1 MNMVLTSIY
10 RLDAKTVEPFFR
22 SLRLSGSTG
31 PLVVLVAEISEACRA
46 LLRRYDAT
54 VVDIEYNGLPLSYL
68 SLASKLRQSPKV
80 IYRAY
85 LQGGFW
91 KKDSSRLLINCWRY
105 FCARDY
111 LGKLTR
117 RPQFVLLA
125 DVRDVVFQSDP
136 FAYPFEPGLSA
147 ASECVRGTIGRSR
160 GNLKWLWEVAG
171 WREMR
176 RLSDRAPICSGTT
189 MADDAT
195 MTAYLDL
202 MTQHMRRCYLWG
214 LFDAIDQ
221 GLHNYFVHNRM
232 IEPLHVFFNWNGP
245 FLTLDSETIR
255 PENKNRDGY
264 LCNSDGSVVPIV
276 HQYDRIKDLYRDGEP
291 IPACWNFLKNP
302 Q

>member
-1 MNMVLTSIY
+1 MDMVLTSIY
-10 RLDAKTVEPFFR
+10 RLGAKTIEPFFR
-22 SLRLSGSTG
+22 SLRLSGFTG
-31 PLVVLVAEISEACRA
+31 PVVVLVAEIPEDCRT
-46 LLRRYDAT
+46 LLRRYDTT

-68 SLASKLRQSPKV
+68 SLASKLWQSPKV

-85 LQGGFW
+85 LKGGFW

-117 RPQFVLLA
+117 RPEFVLLA

-136 FAYPFEPGLSA
+136 FTYPFKPGLSA
-147 ASECVRGTIGRSR
+147 ASECTRGTIGGSR

-232 IEPLHVFFNWNGP
+232 IEPLHLCFNWKGP
-245 FLTLDSETIR
+245 FLTLDSEIIR
-255 PENKNRDGY
+255 PESKNRDGY
-264 LCNSDGSVVPIV
+264 LCNSDGSVIPIV
-276 HQYDRIKDLYRDGEP
+276 HQYDRIKDLYRQGEP
-291 IPACWNFLKNP
+291 TPACWNFLNNT